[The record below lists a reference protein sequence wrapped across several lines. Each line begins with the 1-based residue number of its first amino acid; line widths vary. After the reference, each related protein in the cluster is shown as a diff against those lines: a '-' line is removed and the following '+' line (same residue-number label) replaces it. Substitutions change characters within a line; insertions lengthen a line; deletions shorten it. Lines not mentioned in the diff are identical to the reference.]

1 MQKKFR
7 FIPSFPET
15 LLKWKAAKNMNVE
28 LYKNITPSI
37 FLTSADE
44 ELLQESIEE
53 LTQDIVA
60 SGVIPSTGTRSCVNI
75 RLRRKRDFAE
85 EFRRLY
91 LTLKSSA
98 GFHNDFYGI
107 VAVDLT
113 EWSSDPADEDLDAV
127 LSFLK
132 DSENGRFYVFY
143 AATEYPAKLKSS
155 LALFF
160 SLETHN
166 LSLEKTTEQLK
177 YVTSIL
183 HTEYGIPV
191 DSSAEISL
199 MQIVK
204 DTSSGDTYRGVV
216 SLNSLCRDISYHLMT
231 KGLTTLD
238 NKFLSDYKKEIKV
251 KESKDEKPVVG
262 LIK

>member
-15 LLKWKAAKNMNVE
+15 LLKWKAAKNMNVK

-91 LTLKSSA
+91 ITLKSSA

-127 LSFLK
+127 LSYLK
-132 DSENGRFYVFY
+132 DSENGRFYMVCCNIPL
-143 AATEYPAKLKSS
+143 PAI
-155 LALFF
+155 A
-160 SLETHN
+160 
-166 LSLEKTTEQLK
+166 Q
-177 YVTSIL
+177 
-183 HTEYGIPV
+183 
-191 DSSAEISL
+191 
-199 MQIVK
+199 
-204 DTSSGDTYRGVV
+204 
-216 SLNSLCRDISYHLMT
+216 
-231 KGLTTLD
+231 
-238 NKFLSDYKKEIKV
+238 
-251 KESKDEKPVVG
+251 
-262 LIK
+262 